1 MTSLRDMG
9 CILIMCIFGTAF
21 AKDTDYN
28 IQRKVDVLEN
38 KVADITKKGST
49 FYAFVR
55 NNTYVRINCC
65 S

>member
-1 MTSLRDMG
+1 
-9 CILIMCIFGTAF
+9 MCIFGTAF
-21 AKDTDYN
+21 AKATDYN

-38 KVADITKKGST
+38 KVADITKKGNI
-49 FYAFVR
+49 FYAFVK